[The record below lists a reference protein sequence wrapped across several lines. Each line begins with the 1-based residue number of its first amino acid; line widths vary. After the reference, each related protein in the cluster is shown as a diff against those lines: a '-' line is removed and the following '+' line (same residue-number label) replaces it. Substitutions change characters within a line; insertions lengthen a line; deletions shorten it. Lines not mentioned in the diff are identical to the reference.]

1 MDHGLITARGEQH
14 RSGRAGW
21 LRAAVLGSDDAI
33 VSISSLMIGVA
44 ASSASKEA
52 ILVAGVA
59 GLVAG
64 SMSMAVGEYVSVSS
78 QRDAE
83 QADVERETREL
94 ASQPRAELH
103 ELAMIYV
110 KRGLEKELA
119 MKVAEQLSA
128 RDRLG
133 AHLRDELGIDQAS
146 LARPMQAA
154 WISAASFASFAVVPI
169 VALLVAPAASRIPA
183 IAALSLVSLAALGA
197 FGGHLGG
204 APLGRAALR
213 VTIGGALAMAV
224 TAAIGRI
231 FGVAMG

>member
-1 MDHGLITARGEQH
+1 MSKLHGEGH

-33 VSISSLMIGVA
+33 VSTASLMIGVA
-44 ASSASKEA
+44 ASSASREQ

-83 QADVERETREL
+83 QADVERERREL
-94 ASQPRAELH
+94 EGRPQAELS
-103 ELAMIYV
+103 ELGAIYV
-110 KRGLEKELA
+110 KRGLEEGLA

-133 AHLRDELGIDQAS
+133 AHLRDELGIDRES
-146 LARPMQAA
+146 LARPVQAA
-154 WISAASFASFAVVPI
+154 W
-169 VALLVAPAASRIPA
+169 
-183 IAALSLVSLAALGA
+183 
-197 FGGHLGG
+197 
-204 APLGRAALR
+204 
-213 VTIGGALAMAV
+213 
-224 TAAIGRI
+224 
-231 FGVAMG
+231 

>member
-1 MDHGLITARGEQH
+1 MKEKHL
-14 RSGRAGW
+14 SGRTGW
-21 LRAAVLGSDDAI
+21 LRAAVLGADDGI
-33 VSISSLMIGVA
+33 VSVSSLMIGVA

-64 SMSMAVGEYVSVSS
+64 SMSMAVGEYVSVSA

-83 QADVERETREL
+83 RADVGRETREL
-94 ASQPRAELH
+94 ASRPQAELD
-103 ELAMIYV
+103 ELALIYM
-110 KRGLEKELA
+110 KRGLERELA

-169 VALLVAPAASRIPA
+169 VALLVTPAASRIPA
-183 IAALSLVSLAALGA
+183 IAVLSLVSLAALGA

-231 FGVAMG
+231 VGVTMG

>member
-1 MDHGLITARGEQH
+1 MSKATGEQH

-33 VSISSLMIGVA
+33 VSVSSLMIGVA
-44 ASSASKEA
+44 ASSASQQA

-64 SMSMAVGEYVSVSS
+64 AMSMAVGEYVSVST

-83 QADVERETREL
+83 QADVARETREL
-94 ASQPRAELH
+94 ADQPRAELH
-103 ELAMIYV
+103 ELALIYV
-110 KRGLEKELA
+110 KRGLDRDLA
-119 MKVAEQLSA
+119 MTVAEQLSR

-133 AHLRDELGIDQAS
+133 AHLRDELGIDQGS

-154 WISAASFASFAVVPI
+154 WISAASFASTAAVPI
-169 VALLVAPAASRIPA
+169 VALLLAPTALRISV
-183 IAALSLVSLAALGA
+183 IATVSLITLAALGA

-224 TAAIGRI
+224 TAAIGRV

>member
-1 MDHGLITARGEQH
+1 
-14 RSGRAGW
+14 
-21 LRAAVLGSDDAI
+21 VLGSDDAL

-64 SMSMAVGEYVSVSS
+64 SMSMAVGEYVSVSA

-83 QADVERETREL
+83 RADVERETLEL
-94 ASQPRAELH
+94 ADRPRAELD
-103 ELAMIYV
+103 ELALIYV
-110 KRGLEKELA
+110 KRGLEEDLA
-119 MKVAEQLSA
+119 MRVAEQLSVS
-128 RDRLG
+128 DRLG
-133 AHLRDELGIDQAS
+133 AHLRDELGIDQKS

-154 WISAASFASFAVVPI
+154 WISAASFACFAVVPI
-169 VALLVAPAASRIPA
+169 VALLAAPTASRILA

-213 VTIGGALAMAV
+213 VTLGGALAMAM

>member
-1 MDHGLITARGEQH
+1 
-14 RSGRAGW
+14 
-21 LRAAVLGSDDAI
+21 
-33 VSISSLMIGVA
+33 MIGVA
-44 ASSASKEA
+44 ASSASNEA

-83 QADVERETREL
+83 EADVEREKGEL
-94 ASQPRAELH
+94 AAQPRGELH

-110 KRGLEKELA
+110 KRGLDKELA
-119 MKVAEQLSA
+119 MTVAEQLSTH
-128 RDRLG
+128 DRLG
-133 AHLRDELGIDQAS
+133 AHMRDELGIDQAF

-169 VALLVAPAASRIPA
+169 AALFVAPASSRILV
-183 IAALSLVSLAALGA
+183 IAALSLVSLGALGA
-197 FGGHLGG
+197 LGGHLGG

-224 TAAIGRI
+224 TAVIGRI
-231 FGVAMG
+231 FGVVLG

>member
-1 MDHGLITARGEQH
+1 V
-14 RSGRAGW
+14 W
-21 LRAAVLGSDDAI
+21 LRAAVLGADDGI

-64 SMSMAVGEYVSVSS
+64 SMSMAVGEYVSVSA

-83 QADVERETREL
+83 QADVGRETREL
-94 ASQPRAELH
+94 ASRPQAELDELALIYMQRGLER
-103 ELAMIYV
+103 ELAM
-110 KRGLEKELA
+110 R
-119 MKVAEQLSA
+119 VAEQLSA

-169 VALLVAPAASRIPA
+169 VALLVAPAAARISA
-183 IAALSLVSLAALGA
+183 IAALSLISLAGLGA

-213 VTIGGALAMAV
+213 VTIGGVLAMAA